1 MKQPVNLP
9 VSRKCPGGEIIK
21 QEGFPSLRP
30 MILHRLLL
38 AAASVLCLAVAG
50 ISALGAEH
58 NFDGVYTGKRSLTK
72 GSAGPNCPAEDNVSV
87 TIHGETLTFTN
98 SALKKFTQ
106 PFYPGPD
113 GSFGETYTDAGVP
126 PSEERIIGANGSSLD
141 LLLLRQRPASEP
153 SRG

>member
-1 MKQPVNLP
+1 MG
-9 VSRKCPGGEIIK
+9 ST
-21 QEGFPSLRP
+21 S
-30 MILHRLLL
+30 ILHRLII
-38 AAASVLCLAVAG
+38 AATSGLCLAVAG

-72 GSAGPNCPAEDNVSV
+72 GSAGPDCPAEDNVSV

-113 GSFGETYTDAGVP
+113 GSFGQTYTDAGGAIVHYHG
-126 PSEERIIGANGSSLD
+126 RIIGDVMDADVTNYATNPPCEYHWHLKK
-141 LLLLRQRPASEP
+141 E
-153 SRG
+153 